1 MQMLKRN
8 IKRTSAQS
16 ILELSLLGAAI
27 LSILGLL
34 LRYTTSLGQAQN
46 TQLQAM
52 RAALQLSA
60 SEAMRTSSKTGNYK
74 NAAVLWIEDV
84 PTVEGGEKY
93 GSASLTPT
101 VSFGSGTMTNL
112 LQMPLKHGDRSQL
125 PRMIVNVNGQQFNF
139 TTSGFGYKAGYVVEQ
154 TKADGTKQWIPNPWW
169 CQTPNNP
176 RRCLAKVPNPRGG
189 YWTFA
194 QPRPVFW
201 TKLPRT
207 DKKFCYGPGI
217 PANSYCNGATT
228 EEINERFRLDPVHG
242 QSVMDMGQRQLLQ
255 WQWYPVLASDIAIDF
270 FDHDE
275 DKETFPSIDIDADG
289 HEESILQY
297 AEVAYLD
304 VCSQYN
310 CLQYDE
316 YGECIQYGN
325 NCIGTWS
332 SKQCQVVFAT
342 LWADQGN
349 VDACACPA
357 SYSNFKAATGPDFQ
371 PNQSWCHD
379 MHNDKAG
386 SVNFMVHHV
395 FTLDSD
401 QGDINLEYNNV
412 DKLSGYAKPGFVD
425 GRAKLTTYS
434 KGELGLTQ
442 AKAGSSTQTTS
453 KQTKDTIN
461 VIEREIQLD
470 QTQKS
475 NCTGDCYFLQRN
487 PNVTS
492 CSGLNC
498 CDSNALKFKNCLN
511 TTTRV
516 LHVRSLMG
524 ARVGRKF
531 KTLKPIPNWP

>member
-1 MQMLKRN
+1 MQTSENK
-8 IKRTSAQS
+8 IKKTSAQS

-52 RAALQLSA
+52 RTALQLSA
-60 SEAMRTSSKTGNYK
+60 AEAIRISNKTGNYK

-112 LQMPLKHGDRSQL
+112 LQMPLKHGDRTQL

-139 TTSGFGYKAGYVVEQ
+139 TTSGFGYKEGYIIEQ
-154 TKADGTKQWIPNPWW
+154 DGVWVPNPWW

-176 RRCLAKVPNPRGG
+176 RRCMAKVPSPRGG
-189 YWTFA
+189 HWTFA

-207 DKKFCYGPGI
+207 DKKFCYAPGVPPGP
-217 PANSYCNGATT
+217 YCDGATT
-228 EEINERFRLDPVHG
+228 EEINERFRLDPLYG
-242 QSVMDMGQRQLLQ
+242 QSVMDMSQRQLLQ

-270 FDHDE
+270 FDQDE
-275 DKETFPSIDIDADG
+275 DKETFISLDVDADG

-297 AEVAYLD
+297 AERLNRKVY
-304 VCSQYN
+304 SGGQ
-310 CLQYDE
+310 
-316 YGECIQYGN
+316 
-325 NCIGTWS
+325 WS
-332 SKQCQVVFAT
+332 TEQCQVVFAT
-342 LWADQGN
+342 MWADQGSE
-349 VDACACPA
+349 DACGCPA
-357 SYSNFKAATGPDFQ
+357 SYSNFKPATGPDFS
-371 PNQSWCHD
+371 PNQDWCHD
-379 MHNDKAG
+379 YHNDKAG

-395 FTLDSD
+395 FVLDSD

-412 DKLSGYAKPGFVD
+412 DKLSGRAKPGFVD

-434 KGELGLTQ
+434 MGDLGLKQ
-442 AKAGSSTQTTS
+442 KKVGSSTQTTS
-453 KQTKDTIN
+453 SQTKDTIN

-470 QTQKS
+470 QTPKS
-475 NCTGDCYFLQRN
+475 ECTGDCYFLQRN
-487 PNVTS
+487 PNVAS

-498 CDSNALKFKNCLN
+498 CDSSTLKFKNCLN
-511 TTTRV
+511 KTTRV
-516 LHVRSLMG
+516 LHVRSLVG
-524 ARVGRKF
+524 ARVGHKF